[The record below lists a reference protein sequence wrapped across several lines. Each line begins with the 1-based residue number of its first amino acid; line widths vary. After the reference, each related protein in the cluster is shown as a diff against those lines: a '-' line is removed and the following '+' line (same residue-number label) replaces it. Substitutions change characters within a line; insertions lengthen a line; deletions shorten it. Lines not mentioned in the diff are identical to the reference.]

1 MSEWKTRI
9 RRVISLIAIAYLGVV
24 LLAALFQRRL
34 LYFPTKL
41 SLELAERTALVE
53 GFVPWKTQA
62 GETIGWKIPAR
73 GSPTGS
79 VLIAH
84 GNAGNALNRG
94 YIAKPI
100 HAAASFD
107 VFVLE
112 YPGYGARQGNSTMKS
127 LLSAGEEAFR
137 ALPADRPVYLVSESI
152 GAGVVAHLAKTFLT
166 KVAGLLL
173 FAPYDDLGCV
183 AQSQMPLLPARWI
196 LRDRFRPAEWL
207 TDYRGPLKIVIAERD
222 EIIPPRFGHQLYDS
236 YHGPK
241 DLEIVAEAGH
251 NDIAEQSPE
260 WWQKVFRFWAEHSAG
275 ETKAF
280 R

>member
-9 RRVISLIAIAYLGVV
+9 RRVIFLVAIAYLGVV

-41 SLELAERTALVE
+41 PLESAERTALVE
-53 GFVPWKTQA
+53 GFVPWKNREGQ
-62 GETIGWKIPAR
+62 TIGWKIPAR

-107 VFVLE
+107 VYVLE
-112 YPGYGARQGNSTMKS
+112 YPGYGARLGSPTMKS
-127 LLSAGEEAFR
+127 FLAAGEEAFS
-137 ALPADRPVYLVSESI
+137 ALPTNRPVYLVSESI
-152 GAGVVAHLAKTFLT
+152 GAGVVAHLAKTFPT
-166 KVAGLLL
+166 KVAGILML
-173 FAPYDDLGCV
+173 APYDDLGSV
-183 AQSQMPLLPARWI
+183 AQNQMPLLPARWI
-196 LRDRFRPAEWL
+196 LQDRFRPAEWL
-207 TDYRGPLKIVIAERD
+207 TDYLGPVKIVIAERD
-222 EIIPPRFGHQLYDS
+222 EIIPPRFGQKLYDS
-236 YHGPK
+236 YNGPK
-241 DLEIVAEAGH
+241 ELDVIPYAGH

-260 WWQKVFRFWAEHSAG
+260 WWQNVFRFLAKHPTRQS
-275 ETKAF
+275 KAF